1 MKIKFCGA
9 ASGVTGSCH
18 LITTDQ
24 HMILFDCG
32 QFQGGAQEEARNWE
46 PFPFNPAEVECVVLS
61 HAHIDHCGRL
71 PLLLKYGFKG
81 PIYCTD
87 ATADLLDVMLKDS
100 AHIHEQ
106 EAEWKNRKA
115 ERAGHALVEPLYT
128 ADDALD
134 TLKLVRPVLY
144 DTLFSLNDQMKI
156 VFNDAGHILGSAV
169 IELWV
174 EEGNKTRKIV
184 FSGDLGMTNRPILR
198 DPTIIHKADTV
209 IMETTYG
216 NRLHEANATSIQKL
230 LDIIVE
236 TTQRGGNV
244 VIPSFAVG
252 RTQELLYELNRIYD
266 GDGPYRDLL
275 KDVHVYV
282 DSPMAA
288 QATEIF
294 KNNAQAYD
302 DEMREFIMRGDHP
315 LDFPNLHFTKTSE
328 ESRMINVDTAPKV
341 IISASGMCDAGRI
354 RHHLKH
360 NLYDPKNSIVF
371 VGYQAEGTLGRSLIE
386 GTEEVKLFGEEIAVK
401 AQIHNLEGFSG
412 HADRDALY
420 HWLSGFTQQPRDI
433 FLVHGETDSKIGFA
447 EFVKSQNGWNC
458 TVVDGISE
466 YELTEETKLS
476 YRASKQDAPL
486 PKTSAK
492 PKEGP
497 KLAAEP
503 KVQTETAVEEFT
515 SPEQIEDL
523 KVRLQEMQETL
534 NSVLVNANEAVAED
548 TSSERLAEIKNL
560 VASLEKDVMNLGSTV
575 TKEDRPE
582 DEELPLKGEL
592 PPKEE

>member
-174 EEGNKTRKIV
+174 EEGDKTRKIV